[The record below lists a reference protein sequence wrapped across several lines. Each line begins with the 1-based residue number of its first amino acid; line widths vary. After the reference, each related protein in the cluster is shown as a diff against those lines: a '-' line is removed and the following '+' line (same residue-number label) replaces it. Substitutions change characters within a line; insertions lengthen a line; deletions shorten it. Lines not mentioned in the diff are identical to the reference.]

1 MHNFEIVFYEKE
13 NGEEPAKEFLLMQ
26 TPKMRAKLLRI
37 LEMLRQ
43 NGNTLGEPYTK
54 FLEDGIFEI
63 RVKHASDITRV
74 LYFYETERNI
84 VLTNGFVKKTQRTP
98 KKELKKAKMYRI
110 DYERRKHD
118 SI

>member
-54 FLEDGIFEI
+54 FLEDGI
-63 RVKHASDITRV
+63 
-74 LYFYETERNI
+74 I